1 MRLYIPLLVVTSLQA
16 SAAVAAEPASADA
29 LIEQGIALRQKH
41 QFVEALELFRR
52 AHAAA
57 PSGKTLAQIGLTEGS
72 LKQWVDAETH
82 LAAALDA
89 HDTPWIDNTRNR
101 DAISQALALV
111 RSHVGLVSVV
121 GPAGAD
127 IAIAGASVGRLPL
140 PGPIHVAEG
149 RVRIEGSG
157 DGRESAS
164 VLVLVPGGHELTV
177 HLNLPLLP
185 VSVAHRDTAPE
196 ASAVVAP
203 PLGQPSLLGT
213 APEATSWKTWTG
225 GGLLAVSAGLIAT
238 GIVWVAMDGHDT
250 CNLPS
255 PVDRCMR
262 VYDTKTQGLITGAA
276 GIVAGAVGGILV
288 WQGHHSDTRLGLGY
302 GALTASGTF

>member
-1 MRLYIPLLVVTSLQA
+1 MRLYIPLLVLTSLQT
-16 SAAVAAEPASADA
+16 SAAAAAAPPTADA
-29 LIEQGIALRQKH
+29 LIEQGIALRQQH
-41 QFVEALELFRR
+41 QFAEALELFQR

-72 LKQWVDAETH
+72 LKRWVDAETH

-89 HDTPWIDNTRNR
+89 HDTPWIDNTKNR
-101 DAISQALALV
+101 EAISQALTLV
-111 RSHVGLVSVV
+111 RTHVGLVSVV
-121 GPAGAD
+121 GPTGAD
-127 IAIAGASVGRLPL
+127 VAIAGASIGRLPL

-164 VLVLVPGGHELTV
+164 VELLVPGGHELTV
-177 HLNLPLLP
+177 HINLPLLP
-185 VSVAHRDTAPE
+185 VSVAHRDAGAVASSVSAPSP
-196 ASAVVAP
+196 A
-203 PLGQPSLLGT
+203 QPSLLET
-213 APEATSWKTWTG
+213 APEATPWKTWTG

-250 CNLPS
+250 CNP
-255 PVDRCMR
+255 PPGDRCLR

-276 GIVAGAVGGILV
+276 GVVAGAVGGILV

-302 GALTASGTF
+302 GTLTASGTF

>member
-1 MRLYIPLLVVTSLQA
+1 MRLYIPLLVLTFLQT
-16 SAAVAAEPASADA
+16 SAAVAAPPASADA

-41 QFVEALELFRR
+41 QFTEALELFQR

-57 PSGKTLAQIGLTEGS
+57 PSGKTLAQIGLAEGS
-72 LKQWVDAETH
+72 LKRWVEAETH

-89 HDTPWIDNTRNR
+89 HDTPWIENSKNR
-101 DAISQALALV
+101 EAISQALTLV

-127 IAIAGASVGRLPL
+127 IAIAGASIGRLPL
-140 PGPIHVAEG
+140 PGPAHVGEG

-185 VSVAHRDTAPE
+185 VSSEHRDAAP
-196 ASAVVAP
+196 VAP
-203 PLGQPSLLGT
+203 TISAPAPAQAALLDT
-213 APEATSWKTWTG
+213 SPEATSWKTWTG

-238 GIVWVAMDGHDT
+238 GVVWVVMDGHNT
-250 CNLPS
+250 CNAS
-255 PVDRCMR
+255 PPDRCLR

-276 GIVAGAVGGILV
+276 GVVAGVAGGILV
-288 WQGHHSDTRLGLGY
+288 WQGRHSDTRLGLGY
-302 GALTASGTF
+302 GTLTASGTF

>member
-1 MRLYIPLLVVTSLQA
+1 MRLYIPLLVLTSLQT
-16 SAAVAAEPASADA
+16 SIAVAAAPPSADA

-41 QFVEALELFRR
+41 QFAEALELFRK

-72 LKQWVDAETH
+72 LKQWVDAEGH
-82 LAAALDA
+82 LAAALDT
-89 HDTPWIDNTRNR
+89 HDTPWIDNTENHA
-101 DAISQALALV
+101 AISQALALV
-111 RSHVGLVSVV
+111 RKHIGLVSVV

-127 IAIAGASVGRLPL
+127 IAIAGASIGRLPL

-149 RVRIEGSG
+149 RVRLEGSG

-185 VSVAHRDTAPE
+185 VSLAHRDAATDAP
-196 ASAVVAP
+196 AVSAP
-203 PLGQPSLLGT
+203 PPAQPSLLETG
-213 APEATSWKTWTG
+213 PEATSWKTWTG
-225 GGLLAVSAGLIAT
+225 GGLLGVSAGLIAT
-238 GIVWVAMDGHDT
+238 GIVWVAMDGRDT
-250 CNLPS
+250 CNP
-255 PVDRCMR
+255 PPGDRCLR

-276 GIVAGAVGGILV
+276 GVVAGAVGGILV

-302 GALTASGTF
+302 GTLTASGTF

>member
-1 MRLYIPLLVVTSLQA
+1 MRLYIPLLVLMSLPT
-16 SAAVAAEPASADA
+16 SAAAAPAPPTADA
-29 LIEQGIALRQKH
+29 LIEEGIALRQKH
-41 QFVEALELFRR
+41 QFAEALELFQR

-72 LKQWVDAETH
+72 LKRWVDAETH

-89 HDTPWIDNTRNR
+89 HDTPWIDNAKNR
-101 DAISQALALV
+101 EAISQALTLV
-111 RSHVGLVSVV
+111 RKHVGLVSVV

-127 IAIAGASVGRLPL
+127 VAIAGASVGRLPL
-140 PGPIHVAEG
+140 PGAIHVAEG

-164 VLVLVPGGHELTV
+164 VELLVPGGHELTV
-177 HLNLPLLP
+177 HINLPLLP
-185 VSVAHRDTAPE
+185 VSVAHRDAAP
-196 ASAVVAP
+196 VAP
-203 PLGQPSLLGT
+203 SVSAPSPAQPSLLET

-250 CNLPS
+250 CNP
-255 PVDRCMR
+255 PPGDRCLR

-276 GIVAGAVGGILV
+276 GVVAGAVGGILV

-302 GALTASGTF
+302 GTLTASGTF